1 MLVTS
6 MREAARRIGV
16 SHTCLQKAQ
25 RAGRIAQE
33 PCGRWDVVAI
43 QRQLAVPPAQKD
55 AGPQRKLD
63 RAPQGASATPR
74 PLPRPSPSGPSMR
87 EVARQ
92 LGVSHTSLQKA
103 RRTGRISP
111 EPDGSWDIEKVRA
124 GLATRAAPSR
134 VPRGCCAPVRRCRHR
149 APRSA
154 WPRAP
159 APAAPKPREPYGSR
173 APWARVAHQIAQ
185 LDADIVGPA
194 RSIHEE
200 LETARQALERA
211 ARQIAALYPEI
222 LRLERAHDAAVAA
235 QERGRA

>member
-33 PCGRWDVVAI
+33 PCGRWDIVAI

-103 RRTGRISP
+103 QRTGRIAP
-111 EPDGSWDIEKVRA
+111 EPDGTWDVENVRA
-124 GLATRAAPSR
+124 GLATRAAP
-134 VPRGCCAPVRRCRHR
+134 
-149 APRSA
+149 
-154 WPRAP
+154 
-159 APAAPKPREPYGSR
+159 KPRKPYGSR

-185 LDADIVGPA
+185 LDADVVGPA

-200 LETARQALERA
+200 LETARHALERA

-222 LRLERAHDAAVAA
+222 LRLERACDAAIAA
-235 QERGRA
+235 QEREGA

>member
-124 GLATRAAPSR
+124 GLATRAAP
-134 VPRGCCAPVRRCRHR
+134 
-149 APRSA
+149 
-154 WPRAP
+154 
-159 APAAPKPREPYGSR
+159 KPREPYGSR

-185 LDADIVGPA
+185 LEADIVGPA

>member
-16 SHTCLQKAQ
+16 SHTALQKAQ

-43 QRQLAVPPAQKD
+43 QRQLAVPPAKKD
-55 AGPQRKLD
+55 PAPQQTPD
-63 RAPQGASATPR
+63 RAPRGASPTPR
-74 PLPRPSPSGPSMR
+74 PPLRPAPSGPSMR
-87 EVARQ
+87 EIARQ

-103 RRTGRISP
+103 QRTGRIVP
-111 EPDGSWDIEKVRA
+111 EPDGRWDIEKVRA
-124 GLATRAAPSR
+124 GLATR
-134 VPRGCCAPVRRCRHR
+134 VPR
-149 APRSA
+149 
-154 WPRAP
+154 
-159 APAAPKPREPYGSR
+159 KPCGPR
-173 APWARVAHQIAQ
+173 APWARAAHHIAK

-194 RSIHEE
+194 RSIHRE
-200 LETARQALERA
+200 LEAARQALERA

-235 QERGRA
+235 QERGGA

>member
-134 VPRGCCAPVRRCRHR
+134 VPRGCCAPVRRCRRRVVQSDARPSPMGRVIHR
-149 APRSA
+149 A
-154 WPRAP
+154 RA
-159 APAAPKPREPYGSR
+159 AS
-173 APWARVAHQIAQ
+173 
-185 LDADIVGPA
+185 
-194 RSIHEE
+194 
-200 LETARQALERA
+200 ARQALERA